1 MIRRLASTLALASLL
16 AAPLAA
22 QSAPA
27 KAAPARVAAAPA
39 PTWQID
45 PLHSELSFKVRH
57 LVSRVSGTFG
67 DWAGTIVTEPNRFN
81 QGSVNV
87 AIKTASIST
96 GNARRDEHL
105 KGSDFFDAANHPEI
119 TFRSNRV
126 DVQGQDIKV
135 HGNLTMRGV
144 TRPVVLQGRFI
155 GRTRDGQGKE
165 RIGFEAET
173 TINRMD
179 YGVAWNNLVE
189 GSAVVGDD
197 VTISMVVAAVRQ

>member
-22 QSAPA
+22 QAPA
-27 KAAPARVAAAPA
+27 NATRPAATAA
-39 PTWQID
+39 PTWRID
-45 PLHSELSFKVRH
+45 PTHSELSFKVRH

-67 DWAGTIVTEPNRFN
+67 DWSGTIVTEPNRLN

-105 KGSDFFDAANHPEI
+105 RSGDFFDAAAHPEI

-126 DVQGQDIKV
+126 EVQGENLKV

-144 TRPVVLQGRFI
+144 TKPVVLEGRFI

-189 GSAVVGDD
+189 GSAVVGDE